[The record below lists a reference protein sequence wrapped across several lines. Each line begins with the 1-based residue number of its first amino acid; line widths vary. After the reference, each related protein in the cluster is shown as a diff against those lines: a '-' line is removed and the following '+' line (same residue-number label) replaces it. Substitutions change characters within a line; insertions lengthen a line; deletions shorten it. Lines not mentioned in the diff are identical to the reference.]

1 VIVLLFGPPGCGK
14 GTQAAA
20 IAQRFHIPA
29 ISTGEMFRA
38 ECKAGTDLGRRACSI
53 LKSGGLVGD
62 EIVDQIV
69 AARIR
74 QPDCASGFL
83 LDGYPRTLEQA
94 AFLDGAVR
102 NQGLPKPIAILLD
115 VPAQVL
121 VSRITARRQCG
132 RCGRIYNMFSQP
144 PRIGELCDDDEA
156 PLLRREDD
164 TEEVILARLQAY
176 DDATGPMIAY
186 YCDGGCH
193 RVDASGDPAGI
204 APEIERLLAAGGAP
218 DLTAS
223 TMLGVIAGSPQH
235 GPRYSRLRARRP

>member
-1 VIVLLFGPPGCGK
+1 LAAQASACDPPVPEVTVIVLLFGPPGCGK
-14 GTQAAA
+14 GTQAAS

-38 ECKAGTDLGRRACSI
+38 ECKAGTDLGRLACSI

-62 EIVDQIV
+62 DVVDQIV

-94 AFLDGAVR
+94 TFLDGLMR
-102 NQGLPKPIAILLD
+102 KLDLPKPVAIHLD

-132 RCGRIYNMFSQP
+132 QCGRIYNMLSQP
-144 PRIGELCDDDEA
+144 PKVGEICDADQA
-156 PLLRREDD
+156 PLIRREDD
-164 TEEVILARLQAY
+164 TEEVILARLKAY
-176 DDATGPMIAY
+176 HDATGPVIAY
-186 YCDGGCH
+186 YRGGGCR
-193 RVDASGDPAGI
+193 RVDATGAPAEI
-204 APEIERLLAAGGAP
+204 SREIERLLAGHAESEAI
-218 DLTAS
+218 TC
-223 TMLGVIAGSPQH
+223 
-235 GPRYSRLRARRP
+235 PR